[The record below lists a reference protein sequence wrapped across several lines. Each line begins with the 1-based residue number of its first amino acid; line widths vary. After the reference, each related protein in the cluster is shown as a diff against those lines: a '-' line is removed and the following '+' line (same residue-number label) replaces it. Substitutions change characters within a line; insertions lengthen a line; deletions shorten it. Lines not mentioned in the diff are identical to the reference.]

1 MECKTARTQDR
12 LPSKH
17 LAVLIDRRN
26 ECRRSCL
33 TGNMKAGC
41 NAKLN
46 ESYHSVIPAG
56 KKTVKNTRILNFID
70 MNTKK
75 KPLFIAF
82 SSQKGG
88 VGKSTFTALVAS
100 TLHYRL
106 GYNVV
111 VFDTDFPQHSLTK
124 MKVRDLAM
132 VMENEHLKK
141 LAYNQFMTINK
152 KAYEIVQHKADNVL
166 ERAQEYLNTSTI
178 PIDVIFFD
186 LPGTVNTPGILK
198 ALAGMHHI
206 FTPITADRLVMEST
220 LIFTQLLQDV
230 IMKKGE
236 TSIKTINLFWNQVD
250 GRESTPLY
258 DLYNNLINQLGF
270 SLMQSQVKISTR
282 FRKESE
288 VNSKAIFRSTLMPPD
303 TRLMNACQLDLF
315 MNEFL
320 KIIQL

>member
-1 MECKTARTQDR
+1 M
-12 LPSKH
+12 
-17 LAVLIDRRN
+17 
-26 ECRRSCL
+26 
-33 TGNMKAGC
+33 
-41 NAKLN
+41 NAK
-46 ESYHSVIPAG
+46 H
-56 KKTVKNTRILNFID
+56 KTV
-70 MNTKK
+70 
-75 KPLFIAF
+75 FIAF

-88 VGKSTFTALVAS
+88 VGKSTFTTLTAS
-100 TLHYRL
+100 ILHYRL

-111 VFDTDFPQHSLTK
+111 VFDADFPQHSLMK
-124 MKVRDLAM
+124 MKERDLKM
-132 VMENEHLKK
+132 VMENEALKK
-141 LAYNQFMTINK
+141 LAYKQFTSINK
-152 KAYEIVQHKADNVL
+152 KAYEIIQHRADSVL
-166 ERAQEYLNTSTI
+166 EAANEFISAS
-178 PIDVIFFD
+178 PVSIDAVFFD

-206 FTPITADRLVMEST
+206 FTPITADRVVMEST
-220 LIFTQLLQDV
+220 LVFTQLLQDV

-258 DLYNNLINQLGF
+258 DLYNNLINELGF
-270 SLMQSQVKISTR
+270 SLMQSQVKNSTR

-303 TRLMNACQLDLF
+303 ERLMNACQLDLF